1 MSKQVHKSVTSDTII
16 NLLCLTLILSSAG
29 DSLAAD
35 SKRQYT
41 FSWLYHSDSSLTP
54 RGGLTLGP
62 DVLLTTRDDQP
73 NREPTTT
80 LFEKDKAAILAMQG
94 AYRASFDFIETIGFT
109 KNYVPPAPYQ
119 SWGTEFIYLVEE
131 REDFI
136 SLQHVL
142 VMRFLLDDG
151 SISEPMVMKHWRQ
164 DWQYEDARLHIF
176 TGQNKWERKTLKP
189 KNIEGT
195 WSQSVFQVDDSPR
208 YEGIGR
214 WQHTKNSSI
223 WTSQITYRP
232 LPRREFSVRDDYQML
247 TGTNRISITNSGWV
261 QEEDNLKTVLKPTG
275 EIDEKLPYLS
285 REMGISRYEL
295 IKDFDFSAG
304 HQYWERTQHFW
315 EIVREKWKVIIDEED
330 EFIILKQVD
339 NVNLYNKMF
348 QLADSAKADRSNIYE
363 LRTLVNEIIDHYV
376 VIPKKTP

>member
-1 MSKQVHKSVTSDTII
+1 M
-16 NLLCLTLILSSAG
+16 
-29 DSLAAD
+29 
-35 SKRQYT
+35 
-41 FSWLYHSDSSLTP
+41 
-54 RGGLTLGP
+54 
-62 DVLLTTRDDQP
+62 
-73 NREPTTT
+73 
-80 LFEKDKAAILAMQG
+80 
-94 AYRASFDFIETIGFT
+94 
-109 KNYVPPAPYQ
+109 
-119 SWGTEFIYLVEE
+119 
-131 REDFI
+131 
-136 SLQHVL
+136 
-142 VMRFLLDDG
+142 
-151 SISEPMVMKHWRQ
+151 
-164 DWQYEDARLHIF
+164 
-176 TGQNKWERKTLKP
+176 KP

-315 EIVREKWKVIIDEED
+315 EIA
-330 EFIILKQVD
+330 FL
-339 NVNLYNKMF
+339 N
-348 QLADSAKADRSNIYE
+348 QLGEPPSAL
-363 LRTLVNEIIDHYV
+363 LRFS
-376 VIPKKTP
+376 K